1 MIELII
7 TIIAVIASVALP
19 VALWT
24 EHKEKLRYRDAA
36 LKNGRARLQRDEKH
50 RDEIGQINRRA
61 AHKIA
66 EQNAVIEEMMAQI
79 RLLEM
84 INRNY
89 KKQLERN
96 ENRID

>member
-7 TIIAVIASVALP
+7 TIIAVIVSVAFC

-36 LKNGRARLQRDEKH
+36 LKNGRARLQRDEAH

-66 EQNAVIEEMMAQI
+66 EQNATIEELEGEI
-79 RLLEM
+79 RRLRN
-84 INRNY
+84 INRNLI
-89 KKQLERN
+89 KQMDRRE
-96 ENRID
+96 E

>member
-7 TIIAVIASVALP
+7 TIISVLASVAFCI
-19 VALWT
+19 ALWT

-66 EQNAVIEEMMAQI
+66 EQNATIEELEGEI
-79 RLLEM
+79 RRLRRMNET
-84 INRNY
+84 Y
-89 KKQLERN
+89 KKQLER
-96 ENRID
+96 RQS

>member
-7 TIIAVIASVALP
+7 TIIAILVSVAFC

-36 LKNGRARLQRDEKH
+36 LKNGRARLQRDEDH
-50 RDEIGQINRRA
+50 RDEIGRINRRA

-66 EQNAVIEEMMAQI
+66 EQNATIEELEGEI
-79 RLLEM
+79 RRLRN
-84 INRNY
+84 INRNLL
-89 KKQLERN
+89 KQMDRRE
-96 ENRID
+96 E

>member
-7 TIIAVIASVALP
+7 TTIAVLVSVAFC

-50 RDEIGQINRRA
+50 LDEIGQINRRA

-66 EQNAVIEEMMAQI
+66 EQNAVIEELEGEI
-79 RLLEM
+79 RRLRRMNET
-84 INRNY
+84 Y
-89 KKQLERN
+89 KKQLERSKS
-96 ENRID
+96 

>member
-1 MIELII
+1 MTKLII
-7 TIIAVIASVALP
+7 TIFIFADIVVAILCIL
-19 VALWT
+19 LWT

-61 AHKIA
+61 AKRIA
-66 EQNAVIEEMMAQI
+66 DQNATIEDLMAQI

-89 KKQLERN
+89 KKQLER
-96 ENRID
+96 RQS

>member
-7 TIIAVIASVALP
+7 TIIAVIVSVAFC

-24 EHKEKLRYRDAA
+24 EHREKMRYRDAA
-36 LKNGRARLQRDEKH
+36 LKNGRARLQRDEEH

-66 EQNAVIEEMMAQI
+66 EQNATIEELEGEI
-79 RLLEM
+79 RRLRN
-84 INRNY
+84 INRNLL
-89 KKQLERN
+89 KQMDRRE
-96 ENRID
+96 E

>member
-7 TIIAVIASVALP
+7 TIIAAIVSAASC

-36 LKNGRARLQRDEKH
+36 LKNGRARLQRDEAH

-61 AHKIA
+61 AKRIA
-66 EQNAVIEEMMAQI
+66 EQNAIIEELEGEI
-79 RLLEM
+79 RRLRN
-84 INRNY
+84 INRNLL
-89 KKQLERN
+89 KQMDRRE
-96 ENRID
+96 E

>member
-1 MIELII
+1 MTELII
-7 TIIAVIASVALP
+7 TIIADIVSV
-19 VALWT
+19 VFCIALWT

-66 EQNAVIEEMMAQI
+66 EQNATIEELEGEI
-79 RLLEM
+79 RRLRRTNET
-84 INRNY
+84 Y
-89 KKQLERN
+89 KKQLER
-96 ENRID
+96 RQS

>member
-7 TIIAVIASVALP
+7 TIIAVIVSVAFC

-36 LKNGRARLQRDEKH
+36 LKNGRARLQRDEAH

-66 EQNAVIEEMMAQI
+66 EQNATIEELEGEI
-79 RLLEM
+79 RRLRN
-84 INRNY
+84 INRNLL
-89 KKQLERN
+89 KQMDRRE
-96 ENRID
+96 E

>member
-7 TIIAVIASVALP
+7 TIIAVISSVAFCI
-19 VALWT
+19 ALWT

-61 AHKIA
+61 AKRIA
-66 EQNAVIEEMMAQI
+66 EQNATIEDLEGEI
-79 RLLEM
+79 RRLRN
-84 INRNY
+84 INRNLL
-89 KKQLERN
+89 KQMDRRE
-96 ENRID
+96 E

>member
-1 MIELII
+1 MTKQII
-7 TIIAVIASVALP
+7 TIFIFADIVVAILCIL
-19 VALWT
+19 LWT

-66 EQNAVIEEMMAQI
+66 EQNAVIEELEGEI
-79 RLLEM
+79 RRLRRMNET
-84 INRNY
+84 Y
-89 KKQLERN
+89 KKQLER
-96 ENRID
+96 RQS

>member
-1 MIELII
+1 MII
-7 TIIAVIASVALP
+7 TIIAIIVTVALSI
-19 VALWT
+19 AIWT

-66 EQNAVIEEMMAQI
+66 EQNAVIEELEGEI
-79 RLLEM
+79 RRLRKLNET
-84 INRNY
+84 Y
-89 KKQLERN
+89 KKQLERSKT
-96 ENRID
+96 

>member
-7 TIIAVIASVALP
+7 TIIAILVSVAFC

-36 LKNGRARLQRDEKH
+36 LKNGRARLQRDEEH

-66 EQNAVIEEMMAQI
+66 EQNATIEELEGEI
-79 RLLEM
+79 RRLRN
-84 INRNY
+84 INRNLL
-89 KKQLERN
+89 KQMDRRE
-96 ENRID
+96 E

>member
-1 MIELII
+1 MII
-7 TIIAVIASVALP
+7 TIIAIIVFVALSI
-19 VALWT
+19 ALWT
-24 EHKEKLRYRDAA
+24 EHREKLRYRDAA
-36 LKNGRARLQRDEKH
+36 LKNGRARLQRDEAH

-66 EQNAVIEEMMAQI
+66 EQNAVIEELMAQI

-89 KKQLERN
+89 KKQLER
-96 ENRID
+96 RQS

>member
-7 TIIAVIASVALP
+7 TIIVSVALSI
-19 VALWT
+19 ALWT
-24 EHKEKLRYRDAA
+24 EHREKLRYRDAA

-66 EQNAVIEEMMAQI
+66 EQNATIEELMAQI
-79 RLLEM
+79 RRLRRMNET
-84 INRNY
+84 Y
-89 KKQLERN
+89 KKQLERSKT
-96 ENRID
+96 

>member
-7 TIIAVIASVALP
+7 TIIAVIVSVAFC

-36 LKNGRARLQRDEKH
+36 LKNGRARLQRDEAH

-66 EQNAVIEEMMAQI
+66 EQNATIEELDGEI
-79 RLLEM
+79 RRLRN
-84 INRNY
+84 INRNLL
-89 KKQLERN
+89 KQMDRRE
-96 ENRID
+96 E

>member
-7 TIIAVIASVALP
+7 TIIAILVSVAFC

-36 LKNGRARLQRDEKH
+36 LKNGRARLQRDEDH

-66 EQNAVIEEMMAQI
+66 EQNATIEELEGEI
-79 RLLEM
+79 RRLRN
-84 INRNY
+84 INRNLL
-89 KKQLERN
+89 KQMDRRE
-96 ENRID
+96 E

>member
-7 TIIAVIASVALP
+7 TIIATLVSVAFC

-24 EHKEKLRYRDAA
+24 EHREKLRYRDAA
-36 LKNGRARLQRDEKH
+36 LKNGRARLQRDEAH

-66 EQNAVIEEMMAQI
+66 EQNATIEDLESEI
-79 RLLEM
+79 RRMRRMNET
-84 INRNY
+84 Y
-89 KKQLERN
+89 KKQLER
-96 ENRID
+96 RGDGV

>member
-1 MIELII
+1 MSL
-7 TIIAVIASVALP
+7 SSPLLP
-19 VALWT
+19 SSLLWPSPSPSGRST
-24 EHKEKLRYRDAA
+24 RRSYAYRDAA
-36 LKNGRARLQRDEKH
+36 LKNGRARLQRDDAH

-66 EQNAVIEEMMAQI
+66 DQNATIEELMAQI

-89 KKQLERN
+89 KKQLER
-96 ENRID
+96 RQS

>member
-1 MIELII
+1 MIKLII
-7 TIIAVIASVALP
+7 TIIAVISSIVCC
-19 VALWT
+19 VVMWT

-36 LKNGRARLQRDEKH
+36 LKNGRARLQRDEEH

-61 AHKIA
+61 AKRIA
-66 EQNAVIEEMMAQI
+66 DQNATIEDLMAQI

-89 KKQLERN
+89 KKQLERSKS
-96 ENRID
+96 

>member
-7 TIIAVIASVALP
+7 TIIAVIVSVAFC

-36 LKNGRARLQRDEKH
+36 LKNGRARHQRDEKR

-66 EQNAVIEEMMAQI
+66 EQNAGIEELEGEI
-79 RLLEM
+79 RRLRRMNET
-84 INRNY
+84 Y
-89 KKQLERN
+89 KKQLERSS
-96 ENRID
+96 E

>member
-7 TIIAVIASVALP
+7 TIIAVIVSVAFC

-36 LKNGRARLQRDEKH
+36 LKNGRARLQRDEAH

-66 EQNAVIEEMMAQI
+66 EQNATIEELDGEI
-79 RLLEM
+79 RRLRN
-84 INRNY
+84 INR
-89 KKQLERN
+89 KLLKQMDRRE
-96 ENRID
+96 E